1 MAVFVSLDGIVVE
14 VLDVFSS
21 FNGDSEFFLCKRL
34 KDKSQFVM
42 ERSRFEEMF
51 QLQSS
56 HLTTQ
61 EKLQLFTSVFAG
73 RFDVYAKSFINDQGK
88 IQYFPSYDY
97 GWKQLSPEKRSFQT
111 LTDSVLKSHFRGET
125 AIGIFPMHLDDSC
138 YFLVLDLDEGDWK
151 EAGLTIRRIARER
164 QMEAHLE
171 ISRSGHGLHIWFF
184 FEEAIPSRE
193 ARLFG
198 KKLLELA
205 MQESMQLSFDSFD
218 RMFPNQDV
226 LPKGGFGN
234 LIALPFQGEA
244 YHQGRTVFVDE
255 HFQPYEDQWRYLQ
268 EIQRVSTAK
277 VALLIQ
283 EELGKEELD
292 KELKVVLSNMI
303 QLEKSSVTPK
313 TLFFLKNMAS
323 FSNPEFYLKQAM
335 RQPTYQI
342 PERMYLFGE
351 SDHYLW
357 LPRGLLYPLQDKF
370 NTLRKSLQ
378 TTSAS
383 PCRTQVLPT
392 ASFLV
397 CSLIFIEYEQ
407 GSVEDRRKVQRSIRV
422 EFKGELTFEQE
433 LALSDM
439 ISKENGLLHAETG
452 FGKTVLGAA
461 LISEWKTKTII
472 LVHNRQLLDQW
483 LDRLNHFLT
492 FEEEEATRY
501 TASGR
506 EKVIGYVGQYGGTK
520 KWLSK
525 LVDVV
530 MIQSLFKLENSQ
542 SLLDEYEMM
551 IVDECH
557 HVSALMFEKV
567 VAQFRGKYLYGLTAT
582 SERKNGHEP
591 IVFQRIG
598 EILHTADKRE
608 TDFKRQVQ
616 LRFTSFGH
624 LEIEKTKA
632 SNFIQLSD
640 WIATD
645 SVRNQ
650 LIIKDILD
658 QVAEGRNILV
668 LVNRIQQ
675 IDVFEKLLKEKEVDD
690 CYIISGKTKVRDR
703 TSLMETL
710 EQLDK
715 GFVLLSTG
723 KYIGEGFDLPQLD
736 TLILAAPFSWKN
748 NLIQYAGRIH
758 RNYKDKSLVRIFD
771 YVDIH
776 VPYLEKMFQK
786 RQVAYR
792 KMDYRVIEGEEKQ
805 FVYVD
810 SRYEKVLRE
819 DLAGERQ
826 ECLLIL
832 PYVHQTKLMNFLKE
846 FRISQ
851 IEICIPETV
860 ANKAWLDQLKSQKI
874 KVSFTQSKIVTPILL
889 VNKTIVWYGAMPLL
903 GKVDEMTILRL
914 ESASIVS
921 ELVAGLR

>member
-34 KDKSQFVM
+34 KDRSQFVM

-73 RFDVYAKSFINDQGK
+73 RYDVYAKSFINDQGK

-97 GWKQLSPEKRSFQT
+97 GWKQLPPEKRSFQT

-151 EAGLTIRRIARER
+151 EAGLTIHRIARER

-283 EELGKEELD
+283 EELGKQELD

-370 NTLRKSLQ
+370 K
-378 TTSAS
+378 
-383 PCRTQVLPT
+383 QV
-392 ASFLV
+392 
-397 CSLIFIEYEQ
+397 
-407 GSVEDRRKVQRSIRV
+407 SVEDRRKVQRSIRV
-422 EFKGELTFEQE
+422 EFKGELTLEQE

-439 ISKENGLLHAETG
+439 ASKENGLLHAETG

-461 LISEWKTKTII
+461 LISERKTKTII
-472 LVHNRQLLDQW
+472 LVHNKQLLDQW

-492 FEEEEATRY
+492 FEEEEAIRY

-582 SERKNGHEP
+582 PERKNGHEP

-598 EILHTADKRE
+598 EILHTAGKRE
-608 TDFKRQVQ
+608 TSFARQLQ

-645 SVRNQ
+645 SARNQ
-650 LIIKDILD
+650 MILKDILD

-690 CYIISGKTKVRDR
+690 FYIISGKTKVRER
-703 TSLMETL
+703 TSLLETL

-792 KMDYRVIEGEEKQ
+792 KMDYCVIEGEEKQ

-810 SRYEKVLRE
+810 SRYENVLRE

-826 ECLLIL
+826 ECMLIL
-832 PYVHQTKLMNFLKE
+832 PYVHQTKLMKFLKE

-851 IEICIPETV
+851 IEICVPETV
-860 ANKAWLDQLKSQKI
+860 ANKTWIDQMKSKKI

-914 ESASIVS
+914 ESANIVS

>member
-21 FNGDSEFFLCKRL
+21 FDGDSEFFLCKRL

-97 GWKQLSPEKRSFQT
+97 GWKQLPPEKRSFQT

-138 YFLVLDLDEGDWK
+138 YFLVLDFDEGDWK

-184 FEEAIPSRE
+184 FEEAILSRE

-283 EELGKEELD
+283 EELGKQELD
-292 KELKVVLSNMI
+292 KELQIVLSNTI

-370 NTLRKSLQ
+370 K
-378 TTSAS
+378 
-383 PCRTQVLPT
+383 QV
-392 ASFLV
+392 V
-397 CSLIFIEYEQ
+397 
-407 GSVEDRRKVQRSIRV
+407 VEDRRKVQRSIRV
-422 EFKGELTFEQE
+422 AFKGELTFEQD
-433 LALSDM
+433 LALLDM

-461 LISEWKTKTII
+461 LISKRKTKTII
-472 LVHNRQLLDQW
+472 LVHNKQLLYQW

-492 FEEEEATRY
+492 FEEAEATRY

-506 EKVIGYVGQYGGTK
+506 EKVIGYVGQYAGTK

-582 SERKNGHEP
+582 PERKNGHEP

-608 TDFKRQVQ
+608 TDFKRQLQ

-650 LIIKDILD
+650 LILKDILV

-690 CYIISGKTKVRDR
+690 FYIISGKTKVRER
-703 TSLMETL
+703 TSLLETL

-736 TLILAAPFSWKN
+736 TLILAASFSWKN

-792 KMDYRVIEGEEKQ
+792 KMDYRVIEGEEKP

-810 SRYEKVLRE
+810 SRYEKVLRK

-826 ECLLIL
+826 ECLFIL

-846 FRISQ
+846 FRLSQ

-914 ESASIVS
+914 ESASIAS

>member
-125 AIGIFPMHLDDSC
+125 AIGIFPMNLDDSC

-171 ISRSGHGLHIWFF
+171 ISRSGQGLHIWFF
-184 FEEAIPSRE
+184 FEEAISCRE

-283 EELGKEELD
+283 EEVGKQELD

-370 NTLRKSLQ
+370 K
-378 TTSAS
+378 
-383 PCRTQVLPT
+383 QV
-392 ASFLV
+392 
-397 CSLIFIEYEQ
+397 
-407 GSVEDRRKVQRSIRV
+407 SVEDRRKVQRSIRV

-461 LISEWKTKTII
+461 LISERKTKTII

-530 MIQSLFKLENSQ
+530 MIQSLFKFENSQ

-582 SERKNGHEP
+582 PERKNGHEP

-608 TDFKRQVQ
+608 TDFKRQLQ

-650 LIIKDILD
+650 LILKDILD

-690 CYIISGKTKVRDR
+690 FYIISGKTKVRER
-703 TSLMETL
+703 ISLLEML

-758 RNYKDKSLVRIFD
+758 RNYKDKPLVRIFD

-810 SRYEKVLRE
+810 NRYENILRE

-826 ECLLIL
+826 ECMLIL

-860 ANKAWLDQLKSQKI
+860 ENKSWLSQLKSKKI

-903 GKVDEMTILRL
+903 GKVDELTILRL
-914 ESASIVS
+914 ESASIAS
-921 ELVAGLR
+921 EIVAGLR

>member
-21 FNGDSEFFLCKRL
+21 FDGDSEFFLCKRL

-73 RFDVYAKSFINDQGK
+73 RYDVYAKNFINEQGK

-97 GWKQLSPEKRSFQT
+97 GWKQLPPEKRSFQT
-111 LTDSVLKSHFRGET
+111 LTNSVLKSHFRGEA

-171 ISRSGHGLHIWFF
+171 ISRSGYGLHIWFF
-184 FEEAIPSRE
+184 FEEAILSRK

-218 RMFPNQDV
+218 GMFPNQDV
-226 LPKGGFGN
+226 LPKGGFDN
-234 LIALPFQGEA
+234 VISLPFQGEA

-255 HFQPYEDQWRYLQ
+255 QFQPYEDQWRYLQ

-283 EELGKEELD
+283 EELGKQELD
-292 KELKVVLSNMI
+292 KGLKIVLSNMI

-370 NTLRKSLQ
+370 K
-378 TTSAS
+378 
-383 PCRTQVLPT
+383 QV
-392 ASFLV
+392 V
-397 CSLIFIEYEQ
+397 
-407 GSVEDRRKVQRSIRV
+407 VEDRRKVQRSIRV
-422 EFKGELTFEQE
+422 AFKGELTFEQE

-439 ISKENGLLHAETG
+439 TSKENGLLHAETG

-461 LISEWKTKTII
+461 LISERKTKTII
-472 LVHNRQLLDQW
+472 LVHNKQLLDQW
-483 LDRLNHFLT
+483 LDRLNCFLT
-492 FEEEEATRY
+492 FEEEEAIRY

-542 SLLDEYEMM
+542 NLLDEYEMM

-582 SERKNGHEP
+582 PERKNGHEP

-608 TDFKRQVQ
+608 TDFKRQLQ
-616 LRFTSFGH
+616 LRFTSFAH

-645 SVRNQ
+645 SARNQ
-650 LIIKDILD
+650 LILKDILA

-690 CYIISGKTKVRDR
+690 CYIISGKTKVRER
-703 TSLMETL
+703 TSLLETL

-792 KMDYRVIEGEEKQ
+792 KMDYRAIEGEEKQ

-826 ECLLIL
+826 ECMLIL

>member
-1 MAVFVSLDGIVVE
+1 
-14 VLDVFSS
+14 
-21 FNGDSEFFLCKRL
+21 
-34 KDKSQFVM
+34 
-42 ERSRFEEMF
+42 
-51 QLQSS
+51 
-56 HLTTQ
+56 
-61 EKLQLFTSVFAG
+61 
-73 RFDVYAKSFINDQGK
+73 
-88 IQYFPSYDY
+88 
-97 GWKQLSPEKRSFQT
+97 
-111 LTDSVLKSHFRGET
+111 
-125 AIGIFPMHLDDSC
+125 
-138 YFLVLDLDEGDWK
+138 
-151 EAGLTIRRIARER
+151 
-164 QMEAHLE
+164 
-171 ISRSGHGLHIWFF
+171 
-184 FEEAIPSRE
+184 
-193 ARLFG
+193 
-198 KKLLELA
+198 
-205 MQESMQLSFDSFD
+205 
-218 RMFPNQDV
+218 
-226 LPKGGFGN
+226 
-234 LIALPFQGEA
+234 
-244 YHQGRTVFVDE
+244 
-255 HFQPYEDQWRYLQ
+255 
-268 EIQRVSTAK
+268 
-277 VALLIQ
+277 
-283 EELGKEELD
+283 
-292 KELKVVLSNMI
+292 
-303 QLEKSSVTPK
+303 
-313 TLFFLKNMAS
+313 
-323 FSNPEFYLKQAM
+323 
-335 RQPTYQI
+335 
-342 PERMYLFGE
+342 
-351 SDHYLW
+351 
-357 LPRGLLYPLQDKF
+357 
-370 NTLRKSLQ
+370 
-378 TTSAS
+378 
-383 PCRTQVLPT
+383 
-392 ASFLV
+392 
-397 CSLIFIEYEQ
+397 
-407 GSVEDRRKVQRSIRV
+407 
-422 EFKGELTFEQE
+422 
-433 LALSDM
+433 
-439 ISKENGLLHAETG
+439 
-452 FGKTVLGAA
+452 
-461 LISEWKTKTII
+461 
-472 LVHNRQLLDQW
+472 
-483 LDRLNHFLT
+483 
-492 FEEEEATRY
+492 
-501 TASGR
+501 
-506 EKVIGYVGQYGGTK
+506 
-520 KWLSK
+520 
-525 LVDVV
+525 

-557 HVSALMFEKV
+557 HISALMFEKV
-567 VAQFRGKYLYGLTAT
+567 VAQLRGKYLYGLTAT
-582 SERKNGHEP
+582 PERKNGHEP

-608 TDFKRQVQ
+608 TDFKRQLQ

-645 SVRNQ
+645 SARNQ
-650 LIIKDILD
+650 LILKDILA
-658 QVAEGRNILV
+658 QVAEGRNILG

-690 CYIISGKTKVRDR
+690 CYIISGKTKVRER
-703 TSLMETL
+703 TSLLETL

-723 KYIGEGFDLPQLD
+723 KYIGEDFDLPQLD

-792 KMDYRVIEGEEKQ
+792 KMDYRVIEDEEKQ

>member
-97 GWKQLSPEKRSFQT
+97 GWKQLPPEKRSFQT
-111 LTDSVLKSHFRGET
+111 LTNSVLKSHFRGET
-125 AIGIFPMHLDDSC
+125 VIGIFPMHLDDSC

-151 EAGLTIRRIARER
+151 DAGLTIRRIARER

-255 HFQPYEDQWRYLQ
+255 QFQPYEDQWRYLQ

-283 EELGKEELD
+283 EELGKQELD
-292 KELKVVLSNMI
+292 KELQIVLSNTI

-370 NTLRKSLQ
+370 K
-378 TTSAS
+378 
-383 PCRTQVLPT
+383 QV
-392 ASFLV
+392 A
-397 CSLIFIEYEQ
+397 
-407 GSVEDRRKVQRSIRV
+407 VEDRRKVQSPIRV
-422 EFKGELTFEQE
+422 AFKGELTLEQE

-439 ISKENGLLHAETG
+439 TSKENGLLHAETG

-461 LISEWKTKTII
+461 LISERKTKTII

-483 LDRLNHFLT
+483 LDRLNCFLT

-501 TASGR
+501 TPSGR
-506 EKVIGYVGQYGGTK
+506 ERVIGYVGQYGGTK
-520 KWLSK
+520 KWLSE

-582 SERKNGHEP
+582 PERKNGHEP

-598 EILHTADKRE
+598 EILHTADKRG
-608 TDFKRQVQ
+608 TNFKRQLQ

-650 LIIKDILD
+650 MILKDILD

-675 IDVFEKLLKEKEVDD
+675 IDAFEKLLKEKEVDD
-690 CYIISGKTKVRDR
+690 CYIINGKTKVRER
-703 TSLMETL
+703 TSLLETL

-792 KMDYRVIEGEEKQ
+792 KMDYSVIEDEEKQ

-810 SRYEKVLRE
+810 SRYENVLRE

-826 ECLLIL
+826 ECILVL

-860 ANKAWLDQLKSQKI
+860 ANKTWLDQLKSKKI
-874 KVSFTQSKIVTPILL
+874 KVPFTQSKIVTPILL

-921 ELVAGLR
+921 EIVAGLR

>member
-42 ERSRFEEMF
+42 ERSQFEEMF

-73 RFDVYAKSFINDQGK
+73 RYDVYAKSFINDQGK

-97 GWKQLSPEKRSFQT
+97 GWKQLPPEKRSFQT

-268 EIQRVSTAK
+268 EIHRISTAK

-283 EELGKEELD
+283 EELGKQELD

-370 NTLRKSLQ
+370 K
-378 TTSAS
+378 
-383 PCRTQVLPT
+383 QV
-392 ASFLV
+392 V
-397 CSLIFIEYEQ
+397 
-407 GSVEDRRKVQRSIRV
+407 VEDRRKVQRSIIV

-439 ISKENGLLHAETG
+439 TSKENGLLHAETG

-461 LISEWKTKTII
+461 LISERKTKTII
-472 LVHNRQLLDQW
+472 LVHNKQLLDQW
-483 LDRLNHFLT
+483 LDRLNRFLT
-492 FEEEEATRY
+492 FEEAEATRY
-501 TASGR
+501 TPSGR
-506 EKVIGYVGQYGGTK
+506 EKVIGYVGQYAGTK
-520 KWLSK
+520 KWLSG
-525 LVDVV
+525 LIDVV

-582 SERKNGHEP
+582 PERKNGHEP

-608 TDFKRQVQ
+608 TDFKRQLQ

-645 SVRNQ
+645 LVRNQ
-650 LIIKDILD
+650 LILKDILA

-690 CYIISGKTKVRDR
+690 FYIISGKTKVRER
-703 TSLMETL
+703 TSLLETL

-810 SRYEKVLRE
+810 SRYENVLRE

-826 ECLLIL
+826 ECMLIL

-860 ANKAWLDQLKSQKI
+860 ANKAWLDQLKSKKI

-914 ESASIVS
+914 ESACIVS
-921 ELVAGLR
+921 EIVAGLR

>member
-34 KDKSQFVM
+34 KDKSQFGM

-255 HFQPYEDQWRYLQ
+255 QFQPYEDQWRYLQ

-370 NTLRKSLQ
+370 NTLRKSIQ

-383 PCRTQVLPT
+383 SCRTQVLPT

-439 ISKENGLLHAETG
+439 TSKENGLLHAETG

-461 LISEWKTKTII
+461 LISERKTKTII

-483 LDRLNHFLT
+483 LDRLKCFLT

-501 TASGR
+501 TPSGR
-506 EKVIGYVGQYGGTK
+506 ERVIGYVGQYGGTK
-520 KWLSK
+520 KWLSG

-582 SERKNGHEP
+582 PERKNGHEP

-608 TDFKRQVQ
+608 TDFKRQLQ

>member
-73 RFDVYAKSFINDQGK
+73 RYDVYAKSFINDQGK

-97 GWKQLSPEKRSFQT
+97 GWKQLPPEKRSFQT

-283 EELGKEELD
+283 EELGKQELD

-323 FSNPEFYLKQAM
+323 FSNPEFYLKQTM

-370 NTLRKSLQ
+370 K
-378 TTSAS
+378 
-383 PCRTQVLPT
+383 QV
-392 ASFLV
+392 
-397 CSLIFIEYEQ
+397 
-407 GSVEDRRKVQRSIRV
+407 SVEDRRKVQRSIRV

-461 LISEWKTKTII
+461 LISERKTKTII
-472 LVHNRQLLDQW
+472 LVHNKQLLDQW

-582 SERKNGHEP
+582 PERKNGHEP

-608 TDFKRQVQ
+608 ADFKRQLQ
-616 LRFTSFGH
+616 LRFTSFGY

-645 SVRNQ
+645 LVRNQ
-650 LIIKDILD
+650 MILKDILD

-668 LVNRIQQ
+668 LVNRIKQ
-675 IDVFEKLLKEKEVDD
+675 IDFFEKLLKEKEVDD
-690 CYIISGKTKVRDR
+690 FYIISGKTKVRER
-703 TSLMETL
+703 TSLLEIL

-758 RNYKDKSLVRIFD
+758 RNYKDKALVRIFD

-826 ECLLIL
+826 ECMLIL
-832 PYVHQTKLMNFLKE
+832 PYVHQTKLMKFLKE

-860 ANKAWLDQLKSQKI
+860 ANKAWLDQMKSKKI

-921 ELVAGLR
+921 EIVAGLR

>member
-21 FNGDSEFFLCKRL
+21 FNGDSEFFLCKHL

-42 ERSRFEEMF
+42 ERSQFEEMF

-56 HLTTQ
+56 RLTTQ

-73 RFDVYAKSFINDQGK
+73 RYDVYAKSFINDQGK

-97 GWKQLSPEKRSFQT
+97 GWKQLPPEKRSFQT

-198 KKLLELA
+198 KKLIELA

-255 HFQPYEDQWRYLQ
+255 QFQPYEDQWRYLQ

-283 EELGKEELD
+283 EELGKQELD
-292 KELKVVLSNMI
+292 KELQTVLSNMI

-323 FSNPEFYLKQAM
+323 FSNPEFYLKQAI

-370 NTLRKSLQ
+370 K
-378 TTSAS
+378 
-383 PCRTQVLPT
+383 QV
-392 ASFLV
+392 
-397 CSLIFIEYEQ
+397 
-407 GSVEDRRKVQRSIRV
+407 SVEDRRKVQRSIRV
-422 EFKGELTFEQE
+422 EFKGELTLEQE

-439 ISKENGLLHAETG
+439 TSKENGLLHAETG

-461 LISEWKTKTII
+461 LISERKTKTII

-483 LDRLNHFLT
+483 LDRLNCFLT
-492 FEEEEATRY
+492 FEEEEAIRY

-525 LVDVV
+525 LVDIV

-542 SLLDEYEMM
+542 SLLDEYGMM

-582 SERKNGHEP
+582 PERKNGHEP

-598 EILHTADKRE
+598 EVIHTADKRE
-608 TDFKRQVQ
+608 TVFKRQLQ

-645 SVRNQ
+645 SARNQ
-650 LIIKDILD
+650 LILKDILA

-690 CYIISGKTKVRDR
+690 CYIISGKTKVRER
-703 TSLMETL
+703 TSLLETL

-914 ESASIVS
+914 ESASIAS

>member
-255 HFQPYEDQWRYLQ
+255 QFQPYEDQWRYLQ

-582 SERKNGHEP
+582 PERKNGHEP

-608 TDFKRQVQ
+608 TDFKRQLQ

>member
-42 ERSRFEEMF
+42 ERSQFEEMF

-73 RFDVYAKSFINDQGK
+73 RYDVYAKSFINDQGK

-97 GWKQLSPEKRSFQT
+97 GWKQLPPEKRSFQT

-138 YFLVLDLDEGDWK
+138 YFLVLDFDEGDWK

-255 HFQPYEDQWRYLQ
+255 QFQPYEDQWRYLQ

-283 EELGKEELD
+283 EELGKQELD
-292 KELKVVLSNMI
+292 KELKVILSNMI

-370 NTLRKSLQ
+370 K
-378 TTSAS
+378 
-383 PCRTQVLPT
+383 QV
-392 ASFLV
+392 V
-397 CSLIFIEYEQ
+397 
-407 GSVEDRRKVQRSIRV
+407 VEDRRKVQRSIIV

-461 LISEWKTKTII
+461 LISERKTKTII
-472 LVHNRQLLDQW
+472 LVHNKQLLDQW
-483 LDRLNHFLT
+483 LDRLNRFLT
-492 FEEEEATRY
+492 FEEAEATRY
-501 TASGR
+501 TPSGR
-506 EKVIGYVGQYGGTK
+506 EKVIGYVGQYAGTK
-520 KWLSK
+520 KWLSG
-525 LVDVV
+525 LIDVV

-582 SERKNGHEP
+582 PERKNGHEP

-598 EILHTADKRE
+598 EILHTAGKRE
-608 TDFKRQVQ
+608 TSFKRQLQ

-645 SVRNQ
+645 LVRNQ
-650 LIIKDILD
+650 LILKDILA

-690 CYIISGKTKVRDR
+690 FYIISGKTKVRER
-703 TSLMETL
+703 TSLLEIL

-810 SRYEKVLRE
+810 SRYENVLRE

-826 ECLLIL
+826 ECMLIL
-832 PYVHQTKLMNFLKE
+832 PYVHQTKLMKFLKE

-851 IEICIPETV
+851 IKICVPETV
-860 ANKAWLDQLKSQKI
+860 ANKTWIDQMKSKKI

-914 ESASIVS
+914 ESACIVS
-921 ELVAGLR
+921 EIVAGLR

>member
-21 FNGDSEFFLCKRL
+21 FNGDSEFFLCKHL

-42 ERSRFEEMF
+42 ERSQFEEMF

-56 HLTTQ
+56 RLTTQ

-73 RFDVYAKSFINDQGK
+73 RYDVYAKSFINDQGK

-97 GWKQLSPEKRSFQT
+97 GWKQLPPEKRSFQT

-255 HFQPYEDQWRYLQ
+255 QFQPYEDQWRYLQ

-407 GSVEDRRKVQRSIRV
+407 VVVEDRRKVQRSIRAA
-422 EFKGELTFEQE
+422 FKGELTFDQE

-506 EKVIGYVGQYGGTK
+506 ERVIGYVGQYGGTK
-520 KWLSK
+520 KWLSG

-542 SLLDEYEMM
+542 SLLDKYEMM

-582 SERKNGHEP
+582 PERKNGHEP

-608 TDFKRQVQ
+608 TDFKRQLQ

-645 SVRNQ
+645 SARNQ
-650 LIIKDILD
+650 LILKDILA

-914 ESASIVS
+914 ESASIAS

>member
-1 MAVFVSLDGIVVE
+1 M
-14 VLDVFSS
+14 
-21 FNGDSEFFLCKRL
+21 
-34 KDKSQFVM
+34 
-42 ERSRFEEMF
+42 
-51 QLQSS
+51 
-56 HLTTQ
+56 
-61 EKLQLFTSVFAG
+61 
-73 RFDVYAKSFINDQGK
+73 
-88 IQYFPSYDY
+88 
-97 GWKQLSPEKRSFQT
+97 
-111 LTDSVLKSHFRGET
+111 KSHFRGET

-138 YFLVLDLDEGDWK
+138 YFLVLDFDEGDWK

-198 KKLLELA
+198 KKLIELA

-255 HFQPYEDQWRYLQ
+255 QFQPYEDQWRYLQ

-283 EELGKEELD
+283 EELGKQELD

-383 PCRTQVLPT
+383 PYSTQVQLT

-397 CSLIFIEYEQ
+397 CFLIFIEYEQ

-461 LISEWKTKTII
+461 LISERKTKTII

-525 LVDVV
+525 LVDIV

-542 SLLDEYEMM
+542 SLLDKYEMM

-582 SERKNGHEP
+582 PERKNGHEP

-608 TDFKRQVQ
+608 TDFKRQLQ

-650 LIIKDILD
+650 MILKDILD

-690 CYIISGKTKVRDR
+690 FYIISGKTKVRER
-703 TSLMETL
+703 TSLLETL

-776 VPYLEKMFQK
+776 VSYLEKMFQK

-792 KMDYRVIEGEEKQ
+792 KMDYCVIEGEEKQ

-810 SRYEKVLRE
+810 SRYENVLRE

-826 ECLLIL
+826 ECMLIL
-832 PYVHQTKLMNFLKE
+832 PYVHQTKLMKFLKE

-851 IEICIPETV
+851 IKICVPETV
-860 ANKAWLDQLKSQKI
+860 ANKTWIDQMKSKKI

-914 ESASIVS
+914 ESANIVS

>member
-97 GWKQLSPEKRSFQT
+97 GWKQLPPEKRSFQT
-111 LTDSVLKSHFRGET
+111 LTNSVLKSHFRGET
-125 AIGIFPMHLDDSC
+125 VIGIFPMHLDDSC

-151 EAGLTIRRIARER
+151 DAGLTIRRIARER

-255 HFQPYEDQWRYLQ
+255 QFQPYEDQWRYLQ

-283 EELGKEELD
+283 EELGKQELD
-292 KELKVVLSNMI
+292 KELQIVLSNTI

-370 NTLRKSLQ
+370 K
-378 TTSAS
+378 
-383 PCRTQVLPT
+383 QV
-392 ASFLV
+392 A
-397 CSLIFIEYEQ
+397 
-407 GSVEDRRKVQRSIRV
+407 VEDRRKVQSPIRV
-422 EFKGELTFEQE
+422 AFKGELTLEQE

-439 ISKENGLLHAETG
+439 TSKENGLLHAETG

-461 LISEWKTKTII
+461 LISERKTKTII

-483 LDRLNHFLT
+483 LDRLNCFLT

-501 TASGR
+501 TPSGR
-506 EKVIGYVGQYGGTK
+506 ERVIGYVGQYGGTK
-520 KWLSK
+520 KWLSE

-582 SERKNGHEP
+582 PERKNGHEP

-598 EILHTADKRE
+598 EILHTADKRG
-608 TDFKRQVQ
+608 TNFKRQLQ

-650 LIIKDILD
+650 MILKDILD

-675 IDVFEKLLKEKEVDD
+675 IDAFEKLLKEKEVDD
-690 CYIISGKTKVRDR
+690 CYIINGKTKVRER
-703 TSLMETL
+703 TSLLETL

-792 KMDYRVIEGEEKQ
+792 KMDYSVIEDEEKQ

-810 SRYEKVLRE
+810 SRYENVLRE

-826 ECLLIL
+826 ECMLVL

-860 ANKAWLDQLKSQKI
+860 ANKTWLDQLKSKKI
-874 KVSFTQSKIVTPILL
+874 KVPFTQSKIVTPILL

-921 ELVAGLR
+921 EIVAGLR

>member
-42 ERSRFEEMF
+42 ERSQFEEMF

-56 HLTTQ
+56 RLTTQ

-73 RFDVYAKSFINDQGK
+73 RYDVYAKSFINDQGK

-97 GWKQLSPEKRSFQT
+97 GWKQLLPEKRSFQT

-125 AIGIFPMHLDDSC
+125 AIGIFPMYLDDSC
-138 YFLVLDLDEGDWK
+138 HFLVLDFDEGDWK

-255 HFQPYEDQWRYLQ
+255 QFQPYEDQWRYLQ

-283 EELGKEELD
+283 EELGKQELD
-292 KELKVVLSNMI
+292 KELKIVLSNMI

-370 NTLRKSLQ
+370 K
-378 TTSAS
+378 
-383 PCRTQVLPT
+383 QV
-392 ASFLV
+392 
-397 CSLIFIEYEQ
+397 
-407 GSVEDRRKVQRSIRV
+407 SVEDRRKVQRSISV

-439 ISKENGLLHAETG
+439 TSKENGLLHAETG

-461 LISEWKTKTII
+461 LISERKTKTII
-472 LVHNRQLLDQW
+472 LVHNKQLLDQW
-483 LDRLNHFLT
+483 LDRLNCFLT
-492 FEEEEATRY
+492 FEEEEAIRY

-582 SERKNGHEP
+582 PERKNGHEP

-608 TDFKRQVQ
+608 TDFKRQLQ

-645 SVRNQ
+645 SARNQ
-650 LIIKDILD
+650 LILKDILA

-690 CYIISGKTKVRDR
+690 CYIISGKTKVRER
-703 TSLMETL
+703 TSLLETL

>member
-51 QLQSS
+51 QHQSS

-88 IQYFPSYDY
+88 IKYFPSYDY
-97 GWKQLSPEKRSFQT
+97 GWKQLPPEKRSFQT
-111 LTDSVLKSHFRGET
+111 LTNSVLKSHFRGEI
-125 AIGIFPMHLDDSC
+125 AIGIFPMQLDDSC

-151 EAGLTIRRIARER
+151 EAGLTIHRIARER
-164 QMEAHLE
+164 QMEGHLE
-171 ISRSGHGLHIWFF
+171 ISRSGQGLHIWFF
-184 FEEAIPSRE
+184 FEEAIPCRE

-198 KKLLELA
+198 KKLLELS

-255 HFQPYEDQWRYLQ
+255 HFQPYEDQWKYLQ
-268 EIQRVSTAK
+268 EIHRISTAK

-283 EELGKEELD
+283 EELGKQELD
-292 KELKVVLSNMI
+292 KELQIVLSNTI

-351 SDHYLW
+351 SDYYLW

-370 NTLRKSLQ
+370 K
-378 TTSAS
+378 
-383 PCRTQVLPT
+383 QV
-392 ASFLV
+392 
-397 CSLIFIEYEQ
+397 
-407 GSVEDRRKVQRSIRV
+407 SVEDRRKVQRSIRV

-461 LISEWKTKTII
+461 LISERKTKTII
-472 LVHNRQLLDQW
+472 LVHNKQLLDQW

-530 MIQSLFKLENSQ
+530 MI
-542 SLLDEYEMM
+542 
-551 IVDECH
+551 
-557 HVSALMFEKV
+557 
-567 VAQFRGKYLYGLTAT
+567 
-582 SERKNGHEP
+582 
-591 IVFQRIG
+591 
-598 EILHTADKRE
+598 
-608 TDFKRQVQ
+608 
-616 LRFTSFGH
+616 
-624 LEIEKTKA
+624 
-632 SNFIQLSD
+632 
-640 WIATD
+640 
-645 SVRNQ
+645 
-650 LIIKDILD
+650 
-658 QVAEGRNILV
+658 
-668 LVNRIQQ
+668 
-675 IDVFEKLLKEKEVDD
+675 
-690 CYIISGKTKVRDR
+690 
-703 TSLMETL
+703 
-710 EQLDK
+710 
-715 GFVLLSTG
+715 
-723 KYIGEGFDLPQLD
+723 
-736 TLILAAPFSWKN
+736 
-748 NLIQYAGRIH
+748 
-758 RNYKDKSLVRIFD
+758 
-771 YVDIH
+771 
-776 VPYLEKMFQK
+776 
-786 RQVAYR
+786 
-792 KMDYRVIEGEEKQ
+792 
-805 FVYVD
+805 
-810 SRYEKVLRE
+810 
-819 DLAGERQ
+819 
-826 ECLLIL
+826 
-832 PYVHQTKLMNFLKE
+832 
-846 FRISQ
+846 
-851 IEICIPETV
+851 
-860 ANKAWLDQLKSQKI
+860 
-874 KVSFTQSKIVTPILL
+874 
-889 VNKTIVWYGAMPLL
+889 
-903 GKVDEMTILRL
+903 
-914 ESASIVS
+914 
-921 ELVAGLR
+921 

>member
-1 MAVFVSLDGIVVE
+1 MAIFVSLDGIVVE

-73 RFDVYAKSFINDQGK
+73 RFDVYAKSFINNQGK

-97 GWKQLSPEKRSFQT
+97 GWKQLPPEKRSFQT

-171 ISRSGHGLHIWFF
+171 ISRSGQGLHIWFF
-184 FEEAIPSRE
+184 FEEAIPCRE

-268 EIQRVSTAK
+268 EIQRISTAK

-283 EELGKEELD
+283 EELGKQELD
-292 KELKVVLSNMI
+292 KELKVVLSNII

-313 TLFFLKNMAS
+313 TLFFLKNMSS

-370 NTLRKSLQ
+370 K
-378 TTSAS
+378 
-383 PCRTQVLPT
+383 QV
-392 ASFLV
+392 V
-397 CSLIFIEYEQ
+397 
-407 GSVEDRRKVQRSIRV
+407 VEDRRKVQRSIRV
-422 EFKGELTFEQE
+422 AFKGELTLEQE

-439 ISKENGLLHAETG
+439 TSKENGLLHAETG

-461 LISEWKTKTII
+461 LISKRKTKTII
-472 LVHNRQLLDQW
+472 LVHNKQLLDQW

-492 FEEEEATRY
+492 FEEKEATRY

-557 HVSALMFEKV
+557 HVSALMFEKI

-582 SERKNGHEP
+582 PERKNGHEP

-608 TDFKRQVQ
+608 ADFKRQLQ
-616 LRFTSFGH
+616 LRFTSFGY

-645 SVRNQ
+645 LVRNQ
-650 LIIKDILD
+650 MILKDILD

-668 LVNRIQQ
+668 LVNRIKQ
-675 IDVFEKLLKEKEVDD
+675 IDFFEKLLKEKEVDD
-690 CYIISGKTKVRDR
+690 FYIISGKTKVRER
-703 TSLMETL
+703 TSLLETL

-792 KMDYRVIEGEEKQ
+792 KMDYCVIEGEEKQ

-810 SRYEKVLRE
+810 SRYENVLRE

-860 ANKAWLDQLKSQKI
+860 ANKSWLDQLKSQKI

-921 ELVAGLR
+921 EIVAGLR

>member
-21 FNGDSEFFLCKRL
+21 FNGDSEFFFCKRL

-42 ERSRFEEMF
+42 ERSQFEEIF

-56 HLTTQ
+56 RLTTQ

-73 RFDVYAKSFINDQGK
+73 RYDVYAKSFINDQGK

-97 GWKQLSPEKRSFQT
+97 GWKQLPPEKRSFQT
-111 LTDSVLKSHFRGET
+111 LTNSVLKSHFRGEI

-151 EAGLTIRRIARER
+151 EAGLTIHRIAREH
-164 QMEAHLE
+164 QIESHLE
-171 ISRSGHGLHIWFF
+171 ISRSGQGIHIWFF

-255 HFQPYEDQWRYLQ
+255 YFQPYEDQWRYLQ

-283 EELGKEELD
+283 EELGKQELD

-323 FSNPEFYLKQAM
+323 FSNPEFYLKQTM

-370 NTLRKSLQ
+370 K
-378 TTSAS
+378 
-383 PCRTQVLPT
+383 QV
-392 ASFLV
+392 V
-397 CSLIFIEYEQ
+397 
-407 GSVEDRRKVQRSIRV
+407 VEDRRKVQRSIRV
-422 EFKGELTFEQE
+422 AFKGELTLEQE

-439 ISKENGLLHAETG
+439 TSKENGLLHAETG

-461 LISEWKTKTII
+461 LISKRKTKTII
-472 LVHNRQLLDQW
+472 LVHNKQLLDQW

-492 FEEEEATRY
+492 FEEKEATRY

-557 HVSALMFEKV
+557 HVSALMFEKI

-582 SERKNGHEP
+582 PERKNGHEP

-608 TDFKRQVQ
+608 TDFKRQLQ

-650 LIIKDILD
+650 MILKDILD

-690 CYIISGKTKVRDR
+690 FYIISGKTKVRER
-703 TSLMETL
+703 TSLLETL

-792 KMDYRVIEGEEKQ
+792 KMDYCVIEGEEKQ

-810 SRYEKVLRE
+810 SRYENVLRE

-826 ECLLIL
+826 ECMLIL

-860 ANKAWLDQLKSQKI
+860 ANKSWLYQLKSKKI

-914 ESASIVS
+914 ESASIAS
-921 ELVAGLR
+921 EIVAGLR

>member
-21 FNGDSEFFLCKRL
+21 FNGESEFFLCKRL

-125 AIGIFPMHLDDSC
+125 AIGIFPMNLDDSC

-171 ISRSGHGLHIWFF
+171 ISRSGQGLHIWFF
-184 FEEAIPSRE
+184 FEEAISCRE

-283 EELGKEELD
+283 EEVGKQELD

-370 NTLRKSLQ
+370 K
-378 TTSAS
+378 
-383 PCRTQVLPT
+383 QV
-392 ASFLV
+392 
-397 CSLIFIEYEQ
+397 
-407 GSVEDRRKVQRSIRV
+407 SVEDRRKVQRSIRV

-461 LISEWKTKTII
+461 LISERKTKTII

-530 MIQSLFKLENSQ
+530 MIQSLFKFENSQ

-582 SERKNGHEP
+582 PERKNGHEP

-608 TDFKRQVQ
+608 TDFKRQLQ

-650 LIIKDILD
+650 LILKDILD

-690 CYIISGKTKVRDR
+690 FYIISGKTKVRER
-703 TSLMETL
+703 ISLLEML

-758 RNYKDKSLVRIFD
+758 RNYKDKPLVRIFD

-810 SRYEKVLRE
+810 NRYENILRE

-826 ECLLIL
+826 ECMLIL

-860 ANKAWLDQLKSQKI
+860 ENKSWLSQLKSKKI

-903 GKVDEMTILRL
+903 GKVDELTILRL
-914 ESASIVS
+914 ESASIAS
-921 ELVAGLR
+921 EIVAGLR

>member
-42 ERSRFEEMF
+42 ERSQFEEMF

-56 HLTTQ
+56 RLTTQ

-97 GWKQLSPEKRSFQT
+97 GWKQLPPEKRSFQT

-268 EIQRVSTAK
+268 EIQRISTAK

-283 EELGKEELD
+283 EELGKQELD

-313 TLFFLKNMAS
+313 TLFFLKNMSS
-323 FSNPEFYLKQAM
+323 FSNSEFYLKQAM

-370 NTLRKSLQ
+370 K
-378 TTSAS
+378 
-383 PCRTQVLPT
+383 QV
-392 ASFLV
+392 V
-397 CSLIFIEYEQ
+397 
-407 GSVEDRRKVQRSIRV
+407 VEDRRKVQRSIRV
-422 EFKGELTFEQE
+422 AFKGELTLEQE

-439 ISKENGLLHAETG
+439 TSKENGLLHAETG

-461 LISEWKTKTII
+461 LISKRKTKTII
-472 LVHNRQLLDQW
+472 LVHNKQLLDQW
-483 LDRLNHFLT
+483 LDRLNHFLI
-492 FEEEEATRY
+492 FEEKEATRY

-557 HVSALMFEKV
+557 HVSALMFEKI

-582 SERKNGHEP
+582 LERKNGHEP

-608 TDFKRQVQ
+608 TDFKRQLQ

-650 LIIKDILD
+650 MILKDILD

-690 CYIISGKTKVRDR
+690 FYIISGKTKVRER
-703 TSLMETL
+703 TSLLETL

-810 SRYEKVLRE
+810 SRYENILRE

-826 ECLLIL
+826 ECMLIL

-860 ANKAWLDQLKSQKI
+860 ANKAWLDQLKSKKI

-921 ELVAGLR
+921 EIVAGLR

>member
-21 FNGDSEFFLCKRL
+21 FNGESEFFLCKRL

-42 ERSRFEEMF
+42 ERSQFEEMF

-56 HLTTQ
+56 RLTTQ

-73 RFDVYAKSFINDQGK
+73 RYDVYAKSFINDQGK

-97 GWKQLSPEKRSFQT
+97 GWKQLPPEKRSFQT

-138 YFLVLDLDEGDWK
+138 YFLVLDLDKGDWK
-151 EAGLTIRRIARER
+151 EAGLAIRRIARER

-268 EIQRVSTAK
+268 EIQKVSTAK

-283 EELGKEELD
+283 EELGKQELD
-292 KELKVVLSNMI
+292 KELQIVLSNTI

-370 NTLRKSLQ
+370 K
-378 TTSAS
+378 
-383 PCRTQVLPT
+383 QV
-392 ASFLV
+392 
-397 CSLIFIEYEQ
+397 
-407 GSVEDRRKVQRSIRV
+407 SVEDRRKVQRSISV

-461 LISEWKTKTII
+461 LISERKTKTII

-501 TASGR
+501 TPSGR

-520 KWLSK
+520 KWLSG

-542 SLLDEYEMM
+542 SLLDKYEMM

-582 SERKNGHEP
+582 PERKNGHEP

-608 TDFKRQVQ
+608 TDFKRQLQ

-624 LEIEKTKA
+624 LEIEKTKV

-650 LIIKDILD
+650 LILKDILA

-675 IDVFEKLLKEKEVDD
+675 INVFEKLLKEKEVDD
-690 CYIISGKTKVRDR
+690 FYIISGETKVQER
-703 TSLMETL
+703 TSLLKTL

-715 GFVLLSTG
+715 GFVFLSTG

-792 KMDYRVIEGEEKQ
+792 KMDYCVIEGEEKQ

-810 SRYEKVLRE
+810 SRCENVLRE

-826 ECLLIL
+826 ECMLIL

-860 ANKAWLDQLKSQKI
+860 ANKAWLDQLKSKKI
-874 KVSFTQSKIVTPILL
+874 KASFTQSKIVTPILL

-914 ESASIVS
+914 ESASIAS
-921 ELVAGLR
+921 EIVAGLR

>member
-255 HFQPYEDQWRYLQ
+255 QFQPYEDQWRYLQ

-439 ISKENGLLHAETG
+439 TSKENGLLHAETG

-461 LISEWKTKTII
+461 LISERKTKTII

-582 SERKNGHEP
+582 PERKNGHEP

-608 TDFKRQVQ
+608 TDFKRQLQ

>member
-21 FNGDSEFFLCKRL
+21 FNGDSEFFFCKRL

-42 ERSRFEEMF
+42 ERSQFEEIF

-56 HLTTQ
+56 RLTTQ

-73 RFDVYAKSFINDQGK
+73 RYDVYAKSFINDQGK

-97 GWKQLSPEKRSFQT
+97 GWKQLPPEKRSFQT
-111 LTDSVLKSHFRGET
+111 LTNSVLKSHFRGEI

-151 EAGLTIRRIARER
+151 EAGLTIHRIAREH
-164 QMEAHLE
+164 QIESHLE
-171 ISRSGHGLHIWFF
+171 ISRSGQGIHIWFF

-255 HFQPYEDQWRYLQ
+255 YFQPYEDQWRYLQ

-283 EELGKEELD
+283 EELGKQELD

-323 FSNPEFYLKQAM
+323 FSNPEFYLKQTM

-370 NTLRKSLQ
+370 K
-378 TTSAS
+378 
-383 PCRTQVLPT
+383 QV
-392 ASFLV
+392 
-397 CSLIFIEYEQ
+397 
-407 GSVEDRRKVQRSIRV
+407 SVEDRRKVQRSIRV

-461 LISEWKTKTII
+461 LISERKTKTII

-520 KWLSK
+520 KWLSE

-542 SLLDEYEMM
+542 SLLDKYEMM

-582 SERKNGHEP
+582 PERKNGHEP

-598 EILHTADKRE
+598 EILHTAGKRE
-608 TDFKRQVQ
+608 TSFARQLQ

-645 SVRNQ
+645 SARNQ
-650 LIIKDILD
+650 MILKDILD

-690 CYIISGKTKVRDR
+690 FYIISGKTKVRER
-703 TSLMETL
+703 TSLLETL

-792 KMDYRVIEGEEKQ
+792 KMDYCVIEGEEKQ

-810 SRYEKVLRE
+810 SRYENVLRE

-826 ECLLIL
+826 ECMLIL

-860 ANKAWLDQLKSQKI
+860 ANKSWLYQLKSKKI

-914 ESASIVS
+914 ESANIVS

>member
-255 HFQPYEDQWRYLQ
+255 QFQPYEDQWRYLQ

-439 ISKENGLLHAETG
+439 TSKENGLLHAETG

-461 LISEWKTKTII
+461 LISERKTKTII

-582 SERKNGHEP
+582 PERKNGHEP

-608 TDFKRQVQ
+608 TDFKRQLQ

-650 LIIKDILD
+650 LILKDILA

-675 IDVFEKLLKEKEVDD
+675 IDVFEKLLKEKEIDD
-690 CYIISGKTKVRDR
+690 FYIISGKTKVRER
-703 TSLMETL
+703 TSLLETL

-792 KMDYRVIEGEEKQ
+792 KMDYRAIEGEEKQ

-810 SRYEKVLRE
+810 SRYENVFRE

-826 ECLLIL
+826 ECMLIL

-860 ANKAWLDQLKSQKI
+860 ANKAWLDQLKSKKI

>member
-73 RFDVYAKSFINDQGK
+73 RFDVYAKSFINDQRK

-255 HFQPYEDQWRYLQ
+255 QFQPYEDQWRYLQ

-439 ISKENGLLHAETG
+439 TSKENGLLHAETG

-461 LISEWKTKTII
+461 LISERKTKTII

-483 LDRLNHFLT
+483 LDRLKCFLT

-501 TASGR
+501 TPSGR
-506 EKVIGYVGQYGGTK
+506 ERVIGYVGQYGGTK
-520 KWLSK
+520 KWLSG

-582 SERKNGHEP
+582 PERKNGHEP

-608 TDFKRQVQ
+608 TDFKRQLQ

-914 ESASIVS
+914 ESASIAS

>member
-1 MAVFVSLDGIVVE
+1 M
-14 VLDVFSS
+14 
-21 FNGDSEFFLCKRL
+21 
-34 KDKSQFVM
+34 
-42 ERSRFEEMF
+42 
-51 QLQSS
+51 
-56 HLTTQ
+56 
-61 EKLQLFTSVFAG
+61 
-73 RFDVYAKSFINDQGK
+73 
-88 IQYFPSYDY
+88 
-97 GWKQLSPEKRSFQT
+97 
-111 LTDSVLKSHFRGET
+111 
-125 AIGIFPMHLDDSC
+125 
-138 YFLVLDLDEGDWK
+138 
-151 EAGLTIRRIARER
+151 
-164 QMEAHLE
+164 
-171 ISRSGHGLHIWFF
+171 
-184 FEEAIPSRE
+184 
-193 ARLFG
+193 
-198 KKLLELA
+198 
-205 MQESMQLSFDSFD
+205 
-218 RMFPNQDV
+218 
-226 LPKGGFGN
+226 
-234 LIALPFQGEA
+234 
-244 YHQGRTVFVDE
+244 
-255 HFQPYEDQWRYLQ
+255 
-268 EIQRVSTAK
+268 
-277 VALLIQ
+277 
-283 EELGKEELD
+283 
-292 KELKVVLSNMI
+292 
-303 QLEKSSVTPK
+303 
-313 TLFFLKNMAS
+313 
-323 FSNPEFYLKQAM
+323 
-335 RQPTYQI
+335 
-342 PERMYLFGE
+342 
-351 SDHYLW
+351 
-357 LPRGLLYPLQDKF
+357 
-370 NTLRKSLQ
+370 
-378 TTSAS
+378 
-383 PCRTQVLPT
+383 
-392 ASFLV
+392 
-397 CSLIFIEYEQ
+397 
-407 GSVEDRRKVQRSIRV
+407 
-422 EFKGELTFEQE
+422 
-433 LALSDM
+433 
-439 ISKENGLLHAETG
+439 
-452 FGKTVLGAA
+452 
-461 LISEWKTKTII
+461 
-472 LVHNRQLLDQW
+472 
-483 LDRLNHFLT
+483 T

-582 SERKNGHEP
+582 PERKNGHEP

-608 TDFKRQVQ
+608 TDFKRQLQ

-650 LIIKDILD
+650 MILKDILD

-675 IDVFEKLLKEKEVDD
+675 IDFFEKLLKEKEVDD
-690 CYIISGKTKVRDR
+690 CYIISGKTKVRER
-703 TSLMETL
+703 TSLLEIL

-758 RNYKDKSLVRIFD
+758 RNYKDKSSVRIFD

-810 SRYEKVLRE
+810 SRYENVLRE

-826 ECLLIL
+826 ECMLIL

-860 ANKAWLDQLKSQKI
+860 ANKSWLSQLKSKKI

-903 GKVDEMTILRL
+903 GKVDEMTVLRL
-914 ESASIVS
+914 ESASIAS

>member
-21 FNGDSEFFLCKRL
+21 FNGDSEFFLCKHL

-42 ERSRFEEMF
+42 ERSQFEEMF

-56 HLTTQ
+56 RLTTQ

-73 RFDVYAKSFINDQGK
+73 RYDVYAKSFINDQGK

-97 GWKQLSPEKRSFQT
+97 GWKQLPPEKRSFQT

-151 EAGLTIRRIARER
+151 EAGLTIHRIARER

-171 ISRSGHGLHIWFF
+171 ISRSGQGLHIWFF
-184 FEEAIPSRE
+184 FEEAIPCRE

-255 HFQPYEDQWRYLQ
+255 YFQPYEDQWRYLQ

-283 EELGKEELD
+283 EELGKQELD

-323 FSNPEFYLKQAM
+323 FSNPEFYLKQTM

-370 NTLRKSLQ
+370 K
-378 TTSAS
+378 
-383 PCRTQVLPT
+383 QV
-392 ASFLV
+392 V
-397 CSLIFIEYEQ
+397 
-407 GSVEDRRKVQRSIRV
+407 VEDRRKVQRSIRV
-422 EFKGELTFEQE
+422 AFKGELTLEQE

-439 ISKENGLLHAETG
+439 TSKENGLLHAETG

-461 LISEWKTKTII
+461 LISKRKTKTII
-472 LVHNRQLLDQW
+472 LVHNKQLLDQW

-506 EKVIGYVGQYGGTK
+506 EKVIGYVGKYGGTK

-557 HVSALMFEKV
+557 HVSALMFEKI

-582 SERKNGHEP
+582 PERKNGHEP

-598 EILHTADKRE
+598 EIIHTADKRE
-608 TDFKRQVQ
+608 TDFKRQLQ

-650 LIIKDILD
+650 MILKDILD

-690 CYIISGKTKVRDR
+690 FYIISGKTKVRER
-703 TSLMETL
+703 TSLLEIL

-819 DLAGERQ
+819 DLAGGRQ
-826 ECLLIL
+826 ECMLIL
-832 PYVHQTKLMNFLKE
+832 PYVNQTKLMNFLKE

-851 IEICIPETV
+851 IEMCIPETV
-860 ANKAWLDQLKSQKI
+860 ANKAWLDQLKSKKI

-914 ESASIVS
+914 ESASIAS
-921 ELVAGLR
+921 EIVAGLR

>member
-21 FNGDSEFFLCKRL
+21 FNGDSEFFLCKHL

-42 ERSRFEEMF
+42 ERSQFEAMF

-56 HLTTQ
+56 RLTTQ

-73 RFDVYAKSFINDQGK
+73 RYDVYAKSFINDQGK

-97 GWKQLSPEKRSFQT
+97 GWKQLPPEKRSFQT
-111 LTDSVLKSHFRGET
+111 LTNSVLKSHFRGEI
-125 AIGIFPMHLDDSC
+125 AIGIFPMQLDDSC

-151 EAGLTIRRIARER
+151 EAGLTIQRIARER
-164 QMEAHLE
+164 QMEGHLE
-171 ISRSGHGLHIWFF
+171 ISRSGQGLHIWFF
-184 FEEAIPSRE
+184 FEEAIPCRE

-277 VALLIQ
+277 VVLLIQ

-292 KELKVVLSNMI
+292 KELQVVLSNTI
-303 QLEKSSVTPK
+303 QLEKLSVTPK
-313 TLFFLKNMAS
+313 TLFFLKNIAS

-351 SDHYLW
+351 SDYYLW

-370 NTLRKSLQ
+370 K
-378 TTSAS
+378 
-383 PCRTQVLPT
+383 QV
-392 ASFLV
+392 
-397 CSLIFIEYEQ
+397 
-407 GSVEDRRKVQRSIRV
+407 SVEDRRKVQRSIRV

-461 LISEWKTKTII
+461 LISKRKTKTII
-472 LVHNRQLLDQW
+472 LVHNKQLLDQW

-492 FEEEEATRY
+492 FEEKEATRY

-557 HVSALMFEKV
+557 HVSALMFEKI

-582 SERKNGHEP
+582 PERKNGHES

-598 EILHTADKRE
+598 EILHTAGKRE
-608 TDFKRQVQ
+608 TSFKRQLQ

-650 LIIKDILD
+650 MILKDILD

-690 CYIISGKTKVRDR
+690 CYIINGKTKVRER
-703 TSLMETL
+703 TSLLETL

-826 ECLLIL
+826 GGMLIL

-860 ANKAWLDQLKSQKI
+860 ANKSGLDQLKSKKI

-921 ELVAGLR
+921 EIVAGLR

>member
-1 MAVFVSLDGIVVE
+1 M
-14 VLDVFSS
+14 
-21 FNGDSEFFLCKRL
+21 
-34 KDKSQFVM
+34 
-42 ERSRFEEMF
+42 
-51 QLQSS
+51 
-56 HLTTQ
+56 
-61 EKLQLFTSVFAG
+61 
-73 RFDVYAKSFINDQGK
+73 
-88 IQYFPSYDY
+88 
-97 GWKQLSPEKRSFQT
+97 
-111 LTDSVLKSHFRGET
+111 TDSVLKSHFRGET

-255 HFQPYEDQWRYLQ
+255 QFQPYEDQWRYLQ

-439 ISKENGLLHAETG
+439 TSKENGLLHAETG

-461 LISEWKTKTII
+461 LISERKTKTII

-483 LDRLNHFLT
+483 LDRLKCFLT

-501 TASGR
+501 TPSGR
-506 EKVIGYVGQYGGTK
+506 ERVIGYVGQYGGTK
-520 KWLSK
+520 KWLSG

-582 SERKNGHEP
+582 PERKNGHEP

-608 TDFKRQVQ
+608 TDFKRQLQ

-914 ESASIVS
+914 ESASIAS

>member
-73 RFDVYAKSFINDQGK
+73 RYDVYAKSFINDQGK

-97 GWKQLSPEKRSFQT
+97 GWKQLPPEKRSFQT

-138 YFLVLDLDEGDWK
+138 YFLVLDLDERDWK
-151 EAGLTIRRIARER
+151 EAGLAIRRIARER

-184 FEEAIPSRE
+184 FEEAIPCRE

-268 EIQRVSTAK
+268 EIQKVSTAK

-283 EELGKEELD
+283 EELGKQELD
-292 KELKVVLSNMI
+292 KELQFVLSNTI

-313 TLFFLKNMAS
+313 TLFFLKNMSS

-370 NTLRKSLQ
+370 K
-378 TTSAS
+378 
-383 PCRTQVLPT
+383 QV
-392 ASFLV
+392 V
-397 CSLIFIEYEQ
+397 
-407 GSVEDRRKVQRSIRV
+407 VEDRRKVQRSIRV
-422 EFKGELTFEQE
+422 AFKGELTLEQE

-439 ISKENGLLHAETG
+439 TSKENGLLHAETG

-461 LISEWKTKTII
+461 LISERKTKTII

-492 FEEEEATRY
+492 FEEKEATRY

-582 SERKNGHEP
+582 PERKNGHEP

-598 EILHTADKRE
+598 EILHTAGKRE
-608 TDFKRQVQ
+608 TSFARQLQ

-645 SVRNQ
+645 SARNQ
-650 LIIKDILD
+650 MILKDILD

-690 CYIISGKTKVRDR
+690 FYIISGKTKARER
-703 TSLMETL
+703 ISLLEVL

-792 KMDYRVIEGEEKQ
+792 KMDYCVIEGEEKQ

-810 SRYEKVLRE
+810 SRYENVLRE

-826 ECLLIL
+826 ECMLIL

-860 ANKAWLDQLKSQKI
+860 ANKSWLYQLKSKKI

-914 ESASIVS
+914 ESANIVS

>member
-42 ERSRFEEMF
+42 ERSQFEEMF

-73 RFDVYAKSFINDQGK
+73 RYDVYAKSFINDQGK

-97 GWKQLSPEKRSFQT
+97 GWKQLPPEKRSFQT

-138 YFLVLDLDEGDWK
+138 YFLVLDFDEGDWK

-255 HFQPYEDQWRYLQ
+255 QFQPYEDQWRYLQ

-283 EELGKEELD
+283 EELGKQELD
-292 KELKVVLSNMI
+292 KELKVILSNMI

-342 PERMYLFGE
+342 PERMYLFEE

-370 NTLRKSLQ
+370 K
-378 TTSAS
+378 
-383 PCRTQVLPT
+383 QV
-392 ASFLV
+392 V
-397 CSLIFIEYEQ
+397 
-407 GSVEDRRKVQRSIRV
+407 VEDRRKVQRSIIV

-461 LISEWKTKTII
+461 LISERKTKTII
-472 LVHNRQLLDQW
+472 LVHNKQLLDQW
-483 LDRLNHFLT
+483 LDRLNRFLT
-492 FEEEEATRY
+492 FEEAEATRY
-501 TASGR
+501 TPSGR
-506 EKVIGYVGQYGGTK
+506 EKVIGYVGQYAGTK
-520 KWLSK
+520 KWLSG
-525 LVDVV
+525 LIDVV

-582 SERKNGHEP
+582 PERKNGHEP

-598 EILHTADKRE
+598 EILHTAGKRE
-608 TDFKRQVQ
+608 TSFKRQLQ

-645 SVRNQ
+645 LVRNQ
-650 LIIKDILD
+650 LILKDILA

-690 CYIISGKTKVRDR
+690 FYIISGKTKVRER
-703 TSLMETL
+703 TSLLEIL

-723 KYIGEGFDLPQLD
+723 KYIGEGFDLPKLD

-810 SRYEKVLRE
+810 SRYENVLRE

-826 ECLLIL
+826 ECMLIL
-832 PYVHQTKLMNFLKE
+832 PYVHQTKLMKFLKE

-851 IEICIPETV
+851 IKICVPETV
-860 ANKAWLDQLKSQKI
+860 ANKTWIDQMKSKKI

-921 ELVAGLR
+921 EIVAGLR

>member
-255 HFQPYEDQWRYLQ
+255 QFQPYEDQWRYLQ

-439 ISKENGLLHAETG
+439 TSKENGLLHAETG

-461 LISEWKTKTII
+461 LISERKTKTII

-483 LDRLNHFLT
+483 LDRLKCFLT

-501 TASGR
+501 TPSGR
-506 EKVIGYVGQYGGTK
+506 ERVIGYVGQYGGTK
-520 KWLSK
+520 KWLSG

-582 SERKNGHEP
+582 PERKNGHEP

-598 EILHTADKRE
+598 EIIHTADKRE
-608 TDFKRQVQ
+608 TDFKRQLQ

-826 ECLLIL
+826 ECMLIL
-832 PYVHQTKLMNFLKE
+832 PYVHQTKLMKFLKE
-846 FRISQ
+846 FRISK

-889 VNKTIVWYGAMPLL
+889 VNKSIVWYGAMPLL

-914 ESASIVS
+914 ESASIAS